1 MQTVE
6 KTEYPALKR
15 LGSQIGYGIAI
26 GLSLVLIY
34 IVQNLEHWNFLP
46 FLTGEFGQVVPWIT
60 FSLIV
65 GVLAYITYILYDS
78 QALRWT
84 GEIVTNIITI
94 VVTWRI
100 FTVFPFDFTAYE
112 FPWSILTRIVLVAAM
127 VGASIG
133 VAVNVVK
140 LINSTNPQLKKGDT
154 DAHGI

>member
-26 GLSLVLIY
+26 GMSLVLIY
-34 IVQNLEHWNFLP
+34 VVANIEEWDLLP
-46 FLTGEFGQVVPWIT
+46 FLTEGFGEVAPWIT
-60 FSLIV
+60 FSLIA
-65 GVLAYITYILYDS
+65 GALAYLVYILYDS

-84 GEIVTNIITI
+84 GEIVTNVITI
-94 VVTWRI
+94 VVTWKV

-112 FPWSILTRIVLVAAM
+112 FPWDVLARFVMVAAI

-133 VAVNVVK
+133 VAVNIAK
-140 LINSTNPQLKKGDT
+140 LVRSVET
-154 DAHGI
+154 